1 MEITKRDRSKR
12 ISTRI
17 GEKMENIN
25 EQIEK
30 FISNFADEAIE
41 KSETYSE
48 AILYVDKHSS
58 LTEFGQVVKKAIQ
71 EKIRDIALNSRII
84 K

>member
-1 MEITKRDRSKR
+1 
-12 ISTRI
+12 
-17 GEKMENIN
+17 MENIN

-71 EKIRDIALNSRII
+71 EKIR
-84 K
+84 

>member
-25 EQIEK
+25 KQIEK

>member
-1 MEITKRDRSKR
+1 
-12 ISTRI
+12 
-17 GEKMENIN
+17 MENIN

-48 AILYVDKHSS
+48 AILYVDKHSI

>member
-1 MEITKRDRSKR
+1 MAPTKRHQCSR

-58 LTEFGQVVKKAIQ
+58 LTEFWQVVKKAIQ